1 MSTEKTADLSDF
13 TEILKKIVKYKN
25 DYEKL
30 LKEGGLN
37 KELNLNYKNKFSE
50 YDTKIQKVYE
60 DLNIRKNKYTINN
73 YIIELYMRP
82 VNDALT
88 MESIGKMLY
97 KFNYDNRFIIGN
109 DDGEELRKD
118 KTNYLTKLM
127 VKFIENE
134 RYKGD
139 KLSIRVIKNNEKDI
153 DYSTEK

>member
-1 MSTEKTADLSDF
+1 
-13 TEILKKIVKYKN
+13 
-25 DYEKL
+25 
-30 LKEGGLN
+30 
-37 KELNLNYKNKFSE
+37 
-50 YDTKIQKVYE
+50 
-60 DLNIRKNKYTINN
+60 
-73 YIIELYMRP
+73 MRP
-82 VNDALT
+82 VNDTLT

-118 KTNYLTKLM
+118 KTNYLTKFM

-139 KLSIRVIKNNEKDI
+139 KLSIRVSKNIKKVI